1 MNAATQRPQRAPSDA
16 RMRHTTPLR
25 QRQKQPRASSDARIR
40 AFVAIEI
47 SDDAKRAL
55 AALIQ
60 SLRERRID
68 GLRLVRPE
76 GMHLT
81 LKFLGNIDASRVP
94 RIADALAAVSTRHAP
109 FHLTLTAPGFFPNA
123 DRARVLWIGVD
134 GDLGPLRGLQRDVDE
149 TLATLDFAAEK
160 RPFNPHLTIARMRD
174 SAARASRRRAA
185 DAIAAYPLPHC
196 IVISANAVS
205 LMQSDLRP
213 GGAVYIRIAHAPLIS
228 TPQMRAE
235 S

>member
-1 MNAATQRPQRAPSDA
+1 MNADTHKP
-16 RMRHTTPLR
+16 
-25 QRQKQPRASSDARIR
+25 PRASSDARMR
-40 AFVAIEI
+40 AFVAIEL

-81 LKFLGNIDASRVP
+81 LKFLGDIDASRVP
-94 RIADALAAVSTRHAP
+94 RIADALVTASARHTP
-109 FHLTLTAPGFFPNA
+109 FRLTLADPGFFPNA
-123 DRARVLWIGVD
+123 DRARVLWIGVG
-134 GDLGPLRGLQRDVDE
+134 GDLRPLRDLQRDVDE
-149 TLATLDFAAEK
+149 TLATLGFAAEK

-174 SAARASRRRAA
+174 SAARADRRRAA
-185 DAIAAYPLPHC
+185 DALAAYPLPHG
-196 IVISANAVS
+196 ITISANAVS

-213 GGAVYIRIAHAPLIS
+213 GGAVYTCIVHASLS
-228 TPQMRAE
+228 VTPPTLADG
-235 S
+235 